1 MNVIVTRSAQQ
12 LAERA
17 AGLLESRIE
26 HNVLA
31 TVLAAASAHPDP
43 NDLFAIV
50 EDDRGAVSGAAMRVG
65 GRRLMASMMDEASA
79 ALLIET
85 WRSADPDVPGVAG
98 PADVARAVA
107 RAWEQRTGGR
117 SALAMAM
124 ALHTLE
130 RVRDPA
136 RPAAGALRPA
146 AEADRDRLIEWMGD
160 FAREAGVE
168 DNPVQMVD
176 RRPLYVWEDRE
187 PASVVALSPAI
198 AGVARIGPVYTPSRL
213 RGRGYAS
220 SAVAAVSRSALAAGA
235 RQCILYTDLANPG
248 SNRIYAALGYR
259 RVADWEE
266 RTFVVQ

>member
-1 MNVIVTRSAQQ
+1 MNVVLTRSAQQ

-31 TVLAAASAHPDP
+31 TVLDAASAHADP

-50 EDDRGAVSGAAMRVG
+50 EDDCGAVSGAAMRVG
-65 GRRLMASMMDEASA
+65 GRRLLASVMDEPSA
-79 ALLIET
+79 ALLIER
-85 WRSADPDVPGVAG
+85 WLSADPDVPGVAG
-98 PADVARAVA
+98 LAEVARAVA

-124 ALHTLE
+124 ALHMLD
-130 RVRDPA
+130 RVEGPA

-146 AEADRDRLIEWMGD
+146 AEPDRDRLIEWMGD

-168 DNPVQMVD
+168 DNPVHMVD
-176 RRPLYVWEDRE
+176 RRPLYVWDDGE
-187 PASVVALSPAI
+187 PVSVVGLNAPV
-198 AGVARIGPVYTPSRL
+198 AGAARIGPVYTPRHL

-220 SAVAAVSRSALAAGA
+220 SAVASVSTSALDAGA

-266 RTFVVQ
+266 RSFITQ

>member
-1 MNVIVTRSAQQ
+1 
-12 LAERA
+12 
-17 AGLLESRIE
+17 
-26 HNVLA
+26 VLA
-31 TVLAAASAHPDP
+31 TVLESASAHADP

-50 EDDRGAVSGAAMRVG
+50 EDDHGALSGAAMRVG
-65 GRRLMASMMDEASA
+65 GRRLMASTMDEASA
-79 ALLIET
+79 AVLIET
-85 WRSADPDVPGVAG
+85 WLSADPDVPGVAG

-107 RAWEQRTGGR
+107 RVWEQRTGGR
-117 SALAMAM
+117 SELAMAM
-124 ALHTLE
+124 ALHTLD
-130 RVRDPA
+130 RVQGPA
-136 RPAAGALRPA
+136 RPASGALRPA
-146 AEADRDRLIEWMGD
+146 AEADRDRLIDWMGD

-187 PASVVALSPAI
+187 AVSVVGLNAAV
-198 AGVARIGPVYTPSRL
+198 AGAARIGPVYTPPRL

-235 RQCILYTDLANPG
+235 RQCILYTDLANPD

-266 RTFVVQ
+266 RSFIAQC

>member
-1 MNVIVTRSAQQ
+1 VNVILTRSAQQ

-31 TVLAAASAHPDP
+31 TVLDAASAHAHV

-50 EDDRGAVSGAAMRVG
+50 EDEHGAVIGAAMRVG
-65 GRRLMASMMDEASA
+65 GRRLLASGMDEASA
-79 ALLIET
+79 ASLIET
-85 WRSADPDVPGVAG
+85 WLPADPGVPGVAG
-98 PADVARAVA
+98 PTKVARAAA
-107 RAWEQRTGGR
+107 RAWEQITRGR

-124 ALHTLE
+124 ALHTLD
-130 RVRDPA
+130 RVQGPA
-136 RPAAGALRPA
+136 RPASGAIRPA
-146 AEADRDRLIEWMGD
+146 AAADRDRLIEWMGD
-160 FAREAGVE
+160 FAREAGIE
-168 DNPVQMVD
+168 DDPVHMVD
-176 RRPLYVWEDRE
+176 RRPLYVWEDGE
-187 PASVVALSPAI
+187 PVSVVGLNPAV
-198 AGVARIGPVYTPSRL
+198 AGVARIGPVYTPPVA

-266 RTFVVQ
+266 RSFIAQ